1 MQQSLFNPGQIIL
14 PQAELDYRE
23 DFLSRHKADELLAC
37 FRQSLDWRQ
46 DFIKLYGKVVKIPRL
61 QAWYGDPGSD
71 YRYSGL
77 TLSPQPWTESLA
89 WLKQACEHACGHKF
103 NAVLANWYRDGSDS
117 MGWHADNEPELGP
130 DPVIAS
136 VSLGMSRNMDFR
148 HMASNEKYRI
158 ALHHGSLL
166 IMKGTTQ
173 QYWQHAIAK
182 SRQVSEER
190 INLTFR
196 YIMR

>member
-23 DFLSRHKADELLAC
+23 DFLSRQKADELLAC

-77 TLSPQPWTESLA
+77 TLSPLPWTESLA
-89 WLKQACEHACGHKF
+89 WLKQACEQACGHKF
-103 NAVLANWYRDGSDS
+103 NAVLANWYRDGTDS
-117 MGWHADNEPELGP
+117 MGWHADNEPELGQE
-130 DPVIAS
+130 PVIAS
-136 VSLGMSRNMDFR
+136 VSLGTSRNLDFR

-166 IMKGTTQ
+166 IMRGTTQ
-173 QYWQHAIAK
+173 QHWQHAIAK